1 MIILDSE
8 VALMSEDSSNTIVVP
23 SWKGNRN
30 DTTLAE
36 LCPILAAIAL
46 KKLNCQEATKKIHE
60 QQLKNEHAGIK
71 YLNFGINLE

>member
-1 MIILDSE
+1 
-8 VALMSEDSSNTIVVP
+8 MSEEISNTIVVP

-46 KKLNCQEATKKIHE
+46 KKLDCRESTKKIH
-60 QQLKNEHAGIK
+60 
-71 YLNFGINLE
+71 

>member
-1 MIILDSE
+1 LFI
-8 VALMSEDSSNTIVVP
+8 P
-23 SWKGNRN
+23 SWKGNKS

-46 KKLNCQEATKKIHE
+46 KRIDCKEACQRIRN

-71 YLNFGINLE
+71 YLNFDIIL